1 MDELSIYRNKKET
14 FMLGKFE
21 IHNPTLDE
29 ISDESKLGE
38 KQFWVI
44 VSDIIST
51 PYDRRLYLWSKGID
65 FNSVDS
71 FDLFCD
77 IVENHLLTDVSFII
91 RNIDFGKMKRLSLI
105 HISEPTRP

>member
-51 PYDRRLYLWSKGID
+51 PI
-65 FNSVDS
+65 
-71 FDLFCD
+71 
-77 IVENHLLTDVSFII
+77 
-91 RNIDFGKMKRLSLI
+91 SL
-105 HISEPTRP
+105 EQGY

>member
-51 PYDRRLYLWSKGID
+51 PYDRRL
-65 FNSVDS
+65 
-71 FDLFCD
+71 
-77 IVENHLLTDVSFII
+77 
-91 RNIDFGKMKRLSLI
+91 
-105 HISEPTRP
+105 